1 MVHMCT
7 IPSVVM
13 GYHEYKDVWS
23 DPLDGTELSCE
34 SKPGIPKDTLA
45 VVVVEQSVIGELAV
59 VGHYPQLFSAI
70 F

>member
-1 MVHMCT
+1 
-7 IPSVVM
+7 M

-45 VVVVEQSVIGELAV
+45 VVVVEQSLIGELV
-59 VGHYPQLFSAI
+59 VGHYP
-70 F
+70 